1 MTDYAWFPVTG
12 DGESAATAYTWNVGQ
27 LPFSTG
33 NNWANVDINP
43 PYPIETGTVPGAV
56 SGGVA
61 EDSAYIFSGA
71 ASGTLVDKIYT
82 PDPAEGDPYIAK
94 DASGNYTF
102 PTEIDLN
109 SGTVALDNLGMES
122 FSLEDSVAPPTLE
135 IEAASLLVLGSIEST
150 FDSDKYPA
158 GLGNIVATGEEFG
171 FDPTPGGNIDI
182 GQTGTVAVVGTIG
195 TGVNIAFGTGT
206 GNLLDLLGVTEAAAT
221 NGIYTVGADISF
233 FGTGD
238 EIDLANIASTNL
250 NSYTY
255 NAATGVL
262 DVNVGD
268 PTDIMITV
276 SGTTGI
282 GVTGG
287 LTQASFHLGDDGKG
301 GLAIVACYAAGT
313 RIATT
318 RGEVAVEALTLD
330 DQVLTAESGP
340 SAIRWIGH
348 RSIDLA
354 RHATPERVQ
363 PIRVRAGTFGEG
375 LPRRDLVL
383 SPDHA
388 VFVEDVLI
396 PIKHLVNGHSI
407 TRLSMQSVTY
417 FHVELARHEI
427 ILAEG
432 LPAESYLD
440 TGDRTAFSEAD
451 APLLHPVFGAEA
463 RDIML
468 IHEAL
473 ACAPLRITGP
483 EVEQVR
489 ARLAT
494 VAEGSVAA

>member
-12 DGESAATAYTWNVGQ
+12 DGESAATAYTWTVGQ

-33 NNWANVDINP
+33 NDWANVDINP

-56 SGGVA
+56 TGGVA

-71 ASGTLVDKIYT
+71 ANGALVDEFYT
-82 PDPAEGDPYIAK
+82 PDPAKGDPYIAK
-94 DASGNYTF
+94 DAFGNYTF

-122 FSLEDSVAPPTLE
+122 FSLGDTAAPPTLE
-135 IEAASLLVLGSIEST
+135 VEGASLLVLGSIEST
-150 FDSDKYPA
+150 FDNDKYPA
-158 GLGNIVATGEEFG
+158 GLGNIVAAAEGFG
-171 FDPTPGGNIDI
+171 VDPTPGGNIDI

-221 NGIYTVGADISF
+221 NGTYTVGADISF

-238 EIDLANIASTNL
+238 EIDLGSIAATSL
-250 NSYTY
+250 NSFTY

-301 GLAIVACYAAGT
+301 GLAIIACYAAGT

-348 RSIDLA
+348 RSIDLT

-363 PIRVRAGTFGEG
+363 PIRVRAGAFGEG
-375 LPRRDLVL
+375 LPRRDLML

-388 VFVEDVLI
+388 VFVEGVLI
-396 PIKHLVNGHSI
+396 PIKHLANGHSI
-407 TRLSMQSVTY
+407 APLSVQSVTY
-417 FHVELARHEI
+417 FHVELAHHEI
-427 ILAEG
+427 MLAEG

-440 TGDRTAFSEAD
+440 TGDRMAFAEAE

-463 RDIML
+463 RDITL
-468 IHEAL
+468 LHDAL
-473 ACAPLRITGP
+473 GCAPLRITGV
-483 EVEQVR
+483 EVERAR
-489 ARLAT
+489 ARLAAI
-494 VAEGSVAA
+494 AEIKAAA